1 MNPFDLRGP
10 EFLGLYVIVLAGA
23 CLLAYILRKSATG
36 FDRDNA
42 LRGASFDAYEAAYLR
57 GGAKLATE
65 TAIATLVRSNLFQLS
80 AVDDTLSAIAGPPRF
95 SSHPFERAVYSIVE
109 SGEAGTVKSIRTKAP
124 AAANKIPTRLKALGL
139 VINEEQKARA
149 QTLPVIIMVMVL
161 LFGAIKVL
169 VGLSRNRPVG
179 FLFVLCGLTALIA
192 FLFYKSPPHR
202 TKDGDRTLERLK
214 RENAALESTAKS
226 NPERLAAG
234 DVALAMALF
243 GMTALAFTD
252 ESWSALRQQLFPPR
266 PVSSGGSSWISSSC
280 SSSSCSSS
288 SSCGSSGCGGGCGG
302 GGCGGCGS

>member
-1 MNPFDLRGP
+1 MTLLYQVNPFDLPGP
-10 EFLGLYVIVLAGA
+10 TFLGLYVIVLAAA
-23 CLLAYILRKSATG
+23 CLLAYILRRSAAG
-36 FDRDNA
+36 PDLDSA
-42 LRGASFDAYEAAYLR
+42 LRVASLDAYEAAYLS

-80 AVDDTLSAIAGPPRF
+80 FVDNSLSAIAGPPRF

-109 SGEAGTVKSIRTKAP
+109 SGEASTVKSIRTKAA
-124 AAANKIPTRLKALGL
+124 AAANKIAGRLKALGL
-139 VINEEQKARA
+139 VINDEQKTRA
-149 QTLPVIIMVMVL
+149 QTLPVIIVVMVV
-161 LFGAIKVL
+161 LFGAIKIL

-179 FLFVLCGLTALIA
+179 LLFVMCGLTALIA

-202 TKDGDRTLERLK
+202 TTDGDRTLERLK

-226 NPERLAAG
+226 KPDRLAAG

-243 GMTALAFTD
+243 GMTSLAFTD
-252 ESWSALRQQLFPPR
+252 ESWSALRRQLFPPASG
-266 PVSSGGSSWISSSC
+266 SSGGSSC
-280 SSSSCSSS
+280 SST